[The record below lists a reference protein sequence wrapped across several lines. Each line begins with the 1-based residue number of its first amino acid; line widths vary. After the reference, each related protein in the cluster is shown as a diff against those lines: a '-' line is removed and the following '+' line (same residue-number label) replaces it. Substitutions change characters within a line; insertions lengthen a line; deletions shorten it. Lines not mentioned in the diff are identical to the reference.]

1 MGINVGNLIING
13 EPIVTNGEQTDKEI
27 VIVEKPVAQENGTV
41 MVNGKQKRFHKRMS
55 QYMIDMLTTED

>member
-27 VIVEKPVAQENGTV
+27 VIVEKPVVQENGTI